1 MELLNVDEAVM
12 LYAEVLLTGD
22 LCPPVIGQIALDVMT
37 DDPPRPGEPSYGLYT
52 QVRDKTTEARFC
64 HEINRCFNL
73 AILSYISQLCIVFIV
88 YILQF
93 AFAFFR
99 KSV

>member
-37 DDPPRPGEPSYGLYT
+37 DPPRPGDPSYSLYT

-73 AILSYISQLCIVFIV
+73 AILSYISQFCFFLLFIS
-88 YILQF
+88 YNWFL
-93 AFAFFR
+93 FFSENLF
-99 KSV
+99 K

>member
-37 DDPPRPGEPSYGLYT
+37 DPPRPGEPSYSLYT

-73 AILSYISQLCIVFIV
+73 AILSYISQLCIV